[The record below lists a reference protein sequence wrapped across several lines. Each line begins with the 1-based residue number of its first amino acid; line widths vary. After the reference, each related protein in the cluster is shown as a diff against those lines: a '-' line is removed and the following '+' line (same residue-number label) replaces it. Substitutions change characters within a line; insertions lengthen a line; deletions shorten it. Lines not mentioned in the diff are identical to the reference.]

1 MSPFEPLNGLELSL
15 NDLELSFE
23 QLYNAFDDIL
33 VVASIHLKVELL
45 EQGTKGC

>member
-1 MSPFEPLNGLELSL
+1 MSPFESLNGLELS
-15 NDLELSFE
+15 FQ

-33 VVASIHLKVELL
+33 GVASFHLKVELL